1 MNDNEKKV
9 DEQTVEQPEAT
20 SAETSDK
27 AVENT
32 QSEVAAADAG
42 QTAGEKKKSFLD
54 FFKKKKKSDE
64 ATADETDA
72 VSDGDSASDK
82 SSASDNNKDAAV
94 NSANEGESVTAENGE
109 SSEDGSDKKKK
120 KKRKKWKELTKEE
133 KKKKGIRAIII
144 TSSVVGAFLL
154 FICICAIISAVGT
167 KANFEKAASVEYVG
181 SDFTMVE
188 EFDPM
193 NAAQN
198 TVGYDEELGCYTFVT
213 DDDFVVLQLTDIHIG
228 AGAFSTKKDANA
240 ISAVATLVQTVKPDL
255 VIATGD
261 IAYPV
266 VFQAGTSNNMRSAE
280 MFAKLM
286 NSLGVYWTIT
296 FGNHDTEA
304 YSLYD
309 REDIAREVYSNPI
322 YKRCLFST
330 GPSNVDGYSN
340 HYINVQ
346 NTQGKITQTF
356 YMIDSH
362 SYTDGDIFGLAWKYD
377 KIHDNQV
384 AWYETKVE
392 LMNQTNVDRG
402 VAVTGDVVKSLCFF
416 HIPLTEYSDA
426 WNEFIKN
433 DHKNTE
439 NVTYYY
445 GVAGESGE
453 KCYPGKEG
461 GKLFDAVLE
470 HGSTQGIFCGHDHYN
485 TFSIEYK
492 GIRLTY
498 GMSIDYL
505 AYIGIMK
512 DTAQRG
518 GTQIT
523 VSSDGSFDVTPVP
536 YFSIKDDG
544 SYDNDYMYKYWKQ
557 A

>member
-1 MNDNEKKV
+1 MKDNEKKV
-9 DEQTVEQPEAT
+9 DEQTVENTEAT
-20 SAETSDK
+20 SVETSDK

-32 QSEVAAADAG
+32 QSEVEAG
-42 QTAGEKKKSFLD
+42 GCEQTAGEKKKSFLD

-64 ATADETDA
+64 ATADKVDA

-94 NSANEGESVTAENGE
+94 NSADEGESVTAENGE
-109 SSEDGSDKKKK
+109 SSEDGSDKK

-255 VIATGD
+255 VIVTGD

-309 REDIAREVYSNPI
+309 REDIAREVYGNPV

-402 VAVTGDVVKSLCFF
+402 VSVTGDVVKSLCFF

-433 DHKNTE
+433 GHKNTD
-439 NVTYYY
+439 NVIYYY

-492 GIRLTY
+492 GVRLTY

>member
-1 MNDNEKKV
+1 MKDNEKKV
-9 DEQTVEQPEAT
+9 DEQTVENTEAT
-20 SAETSDK
+20 SVETSDK

-32 QSEVAAADAG
+32 QSEVEAG
-42 QTAGEKKKSFLD
+42 GCEQTAGEKKKSFLD

-64 ATADETDA
+64 ATADEADA

-94 NSANEGESVTAENGE
+94 NSADEGESVTAENGE

-193 NAAQN
+193 NAAQD

-255 VIATGD
+255 VVVTGD

-309 REDIAREVYSNPI
+309 REDIAREVYGNPV

-346 NTQGKITQTF
+346 NTQGKITQTL

-402 VAVTGDVVKSLCFF
+402 VSVTGDV
-416 HIPLTEYSDA
+416 
-426 WNEFIKN
+426 
-433 DHKNTE
+433 
-439 NVTYYY
+439 
-445 GVAGESGE
+445 GESGE

-492 GIRLTY
+492 GVRLTY

-544 SYDNDYMYKYWKQ
+544 SYNNDYMYKYWKQ

>member
-1 MNDNEKKV
+1 MKDNEKKV
-9 DEQTVEQPEAT
+9 DEQTVENTEAT
-20 SAETSDK
+20 SVETSDK

-32 QSEVAAADAG
+32 QSEVEAG
-42 QTAGEKKKSFLD
+42 GCEQTAGEKKKSFLD

-64 ATADETDA
+64 ATADEADA

-213 DDDFVVLQLTDIHIG
+213 DDDFVVLQLTDIHLG

-255 VIATGD
+255 VVVTGD

-309 REDIAREVYSNPI
+309 REDIAREVYGNPV

-330 GPSNVDGYSN
+330 GPSNIDGYSN

-433 DHKNTE
+433 GHKNTD

-461 GKLFDAVLE
+461 GKLFDAILE

-492 GIRLTY
+492 GVRLTY

-544 SYDNDYMYKYWKQ
+544 SYNNDYMYKYWKQ